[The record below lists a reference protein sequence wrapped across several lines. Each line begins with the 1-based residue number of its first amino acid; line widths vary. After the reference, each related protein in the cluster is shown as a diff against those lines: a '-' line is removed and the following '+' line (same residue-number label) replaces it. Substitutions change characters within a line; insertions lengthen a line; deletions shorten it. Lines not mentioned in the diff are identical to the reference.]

1 MFEFFAA
8 LIVFA
13 LAALAMSIRFLV
25 SGRHF
30 KRRCGGMTN
39 LKKLIGVTSAT
50 YACKTPQIVSV
61 GRSLRRVN
69 TLFPV
74 I

>member
-39 LKKLIGVTSAT
+39 LKKFIGVTS
-50 YACKTPQIVSV
+50 CKLCMQNTPDCQR
-61 GRSLRRVN
+61 RSPLSAD
-69 TLFPV
+69 
-74 I
+74 

>member
-13 LAALAMSIRFLV
+13 LAVLAMSIRFLV

-39 LKKLIGVTSAT
+39 LKKLIGVTS
-50 YACKTPQIVSV
+50 CNLCMQNTPDCQR
-61 GRSLRRVN
+61 RS
-69 TLFPV
+69 PPSAD
-74 I
+74 